1 MHSRVWIEFDAEWNS
16 DGDGDAAGDDYREEL
31 SYSESLRGGEGSEEW
46 GVKGRGSEEGKGVWS
61 AFFHTRK
68 VNGGGKRIVVYLSKG
83 NVSIG
88 EETSLAEEKFRAFE

>member
-46 GVKGRGSEEGKGVWS
+46 GVKGRGSEEGKGVWF
-61 AFFHTRK
+61 AFFIP
-68 VNGGGKRIVVYLSKG
+68 GKSIEEGKG
-83 NVSIG
+83 LLYI
-88 EETSLAEEKFRAFE
+88 